1 MTYFVDTNVLVYARD
16 AVSPKKQQ
24 QAHSWLEQLWRQK
37 TGRLSYQVLQEYY
50 ITVTQKL
57 SPGLEIS
64 DARDDVRVFETWNPI
79 AVSKT
84 VIESAW
90 NIQDRFSFSWWDAL
104 IVSSAQILDC
114 RYLLTED
121 LQHQQDLDGL
131 TVINPFQTTNI
142 PDT

>member
-1 MTYFVDTNVLVYARD
+1 MVGTT
-16 AVSPKKQQ
+16 
-24 QAHSWLEQLWRQK
+24 LEAENS
-37 TGRLSYQVLQEYY
+37 RLSYQVLQEYY

-64 DARDDVRVFETWNPI
+64 DARDDVRVFETWNPN
-79 AVSKT
+79 AVNKT

-114 RYLLTED
+114 RYLLTEE

-131 TVINPFQTTNI
+131 TVINPFQTTQI

>member
-16 AVSPKKQQ
+16 AISPKKQQ

-79 AVSKT
+79 ED
-84 VIESAW
+84 IETTLSHKKLKE
-90 NIQDRFSFSWWDAL
+90 L
-104 IVSSAQILDC
+104 I
-114 RYLLTED
+114 TF
-121 LQHQQDLDGL
+121 
-131 TVINPFQTTNI
+131 N
-142 PDT
+142 